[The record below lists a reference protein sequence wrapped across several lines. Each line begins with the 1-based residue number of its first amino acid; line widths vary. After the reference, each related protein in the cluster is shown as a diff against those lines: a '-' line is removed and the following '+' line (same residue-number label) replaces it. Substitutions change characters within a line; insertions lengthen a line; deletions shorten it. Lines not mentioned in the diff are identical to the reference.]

1 LHRLWLR
8 FSDVLAPEEL
18 HHHDVVH
25 FALEE
30 VQKEL
35 EEGHEDIVVKRLRS
49 HIEANLTKKKP
60 SA

>member
-1 LHRLWLR
+1 LR
-8 FSDVLAPEEL
+8 FSDSVAPLEM

-35 EEGHEDIVVKRLRS
+35 EEGNEEKVVNRLRA
-49 HIEANLTKKKP
+49 HLETNQKKKAP
-60 SA
+60 KT